1 MGVNKRIEKIRK
13 NQEEKIRMLEKVEME
28 RQKKIDKN
36 FEELE
41 DYEEPD
47 WAKID
52 DIDDDVD
59 SNDEDDEI
67 SITDNNDSKKKNS
80 NKKKK
85 KEAVVESV
93 DDIINGLYCKACKK
107 KYKNE
112 NQMEDHIRS
121 KKHKQMVNKMKK

>member
-1 MGVNKRIEKIRK
+1 MGLSFSEKNKNKTNRFFFSSNMDDIGDKMVVSLVGGIIFIVLYFFMQKNKSNKKEQALQDEKVNKRIEKIRK

-52 DIDDDVD
+52 ENETMDD
-59 SNDEDDEI
+59 
-67 SITDNNDSKKKNS
+67 
-80 NKKKK
+80 
-85 KEAVVESV
+85 
-93 DDIINGLYCKACKK
+93 
-107 KYKNE
+107 NE
-112 NQMEDHIRS
+112 
-121 KKHKQMVNKMKK
+121 